1 MASRQVWIRLASCCG
16 LASIFCYLAAAFLP
30 LPDVIGRLLAF
41 AFGPLLIA
49 SFLGSY
55 RFLREQCD
63 GPMLQ
68 LACLFGVLAG
78 TIVTSLLVIQVGNN
92 MVRADLLSAADTE
105 SAREAIN
112 LEWNAV
118 NRVQYLLD
126 VVWDIFLCAALTL
139 LAIALLRH
147 PQFGKLWGVIGIVVG
162 TALLALNLYTF
173 PEGPAYAGSVD
184 LGPLAALW
192 MLAVFV
198 RMFFLNTKFESTAPL
213 S

>member
-1 MASRQVWIRLASCCG
+1 MTSQHTWIRLASYSG
-16 LASIFCYLAAAFLP
+16 MASILCYLGAAFLP

-49 SFLGSY
+49 SFLGIY
-55 RFLREQCD
+55 R
-63 GPMLQ
+63 
-68 LACLFGVLAG
+68 
-78 TIVTSLLVIQVGNN
+78 NN
-92 MVRADLLSAADTE
+92 MVRTDLLSAADTE
-105 SAREAIN
+105 AAREAIN

-126 VVWDIFLCAALTL
+126 VVWDIFLCAALILFGT
-139 LAIALLRH
+139 ALLGH
-147 PQFGKLWGVIGIVVG
+147 PQFGKIWGAIGIVVSG
-162 TALLALNLYTF
+162 ALLLLNLYTF

-192 MLAVFV
+192 MMAVFV
-198 RMFFLNTKFESTAPL
+198 RMLYLSIKSESPAAR